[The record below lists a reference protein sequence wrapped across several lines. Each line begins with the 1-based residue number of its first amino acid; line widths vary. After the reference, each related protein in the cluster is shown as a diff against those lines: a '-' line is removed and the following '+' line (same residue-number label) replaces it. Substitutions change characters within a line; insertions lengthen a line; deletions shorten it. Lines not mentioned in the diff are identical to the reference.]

1 MGMTIIMVKKYL
13 TSTPKK
19 HGSQSMESTSIEEI
33 EMDEMGRFKCLRRRN
48 NSSDE
53 RENYS
58 IYNSY
63 NSLDGSWRLDRINGE
78 NRSLNDTDIRRALID
93 SRFHHDEESARNCC
107 YNSSNFTQEDT
118 SERINSLD
126 ENPHLTDTQ

>member
-78 NRSLNDTDIRRALID
+78 NRSLDDTDIRRALID
-93 SRFHHDEESARNCC
+93 SRFHQDEESARNCC
-107 YNSSNFTQEDT
+107 YNSSNFTQENS
-118 SERINSLD
+118 SERVHDL
-126 ENPHLTDTQ
+126 E